1 MPERAVINDPDYWRK
16 RAEEMRAL
24 SEEMNSVEG
33 KRMLLK
39 LAAEYEE
46 LAERAEERKHQPEA

>member
-1 MPERAVINDPDYWRK
+1 MPERAVITDPEHWRK

-24 SEEMNSVEG
+24 SKEMNSAEG
-33 KRMLLK
+33 RRMLLK

-46 LAERAEERKHQPEA
+46 LAKIAEERKRQPDA